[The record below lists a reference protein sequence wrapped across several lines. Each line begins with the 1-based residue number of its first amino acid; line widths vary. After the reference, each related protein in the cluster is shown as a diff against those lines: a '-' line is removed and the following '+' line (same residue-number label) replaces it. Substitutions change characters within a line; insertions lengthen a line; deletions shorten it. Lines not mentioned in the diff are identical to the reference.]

1 MVLGGYCL
9 CHQLNPCAQHEST
22 RKHNKTPAAS
32 IENHL
37 VSVFFWNPLEPS
49 HCEDTKTF
57 NAKCYTR
64 KVCHKCHE
72 RHSQQTPRF
81 ALQLPVHA
89 AKPNVTTHT
98 FPKNTQSKEPD
109 KHMFPWF
116 GVSVTLEAGTEAEGA
131 WSRVLVLEGPR
142 PLLIGGCR
150 RQRSLL
156 NFHYIMLQA
165 AISRLLLA
173 KGVPWS
179 VLAGNLQ
186 ARKLHVSRGDE
197 VQCEDVRCRGLRIAR
212 PVRWARDFLI

>member
-1 MVLGGYCL
+1 MLWAGFGPASGLESIQFRVSFYGVGWVLPL
-9 CHQLNPCAQHEST
+9 SPIEPMRTT
-22 RKHNKTPAAS
+22 RKHKKTQ
-32 IENHL
+32 ENSGCKHRKPHCL
-37 VSVFFWNPLEPS
+37 CIFWNPLEPS

-57 NAKCYTR
+57 NAKCYAR

-89 AKPNVTTHT
+89 AKPNHSSGVTTHT
-98 FPKNTQSKEPD
+98 FSKNTQSKEPD

-116 GVSVTLEAGTEAEGA
+116 GVSVTLEAGAEAEGA

-156 NFHYIMLQA
+156 NFHYIMPQA

-186 ARKLHVSRGDE
+186 ARKLHVS
-197 VQCEDVRCRGLRIAR
+197 
-212 PVRWARDFLI
+212 